1 MRRKGIIPGL
11 LIVLSAGFMLL
22 CAPARPCAADVR
34 VGKPAPGFT
43 FTDIEGTSAKLSD
56 FMGKYVVIEWF
67 NHECPFTGKHY
78 KSDKMQNLQ
87 RTYTEAGVVWIAV
100 NSTND
105 GNDNYKDTAMS
116 VKEAEANGTSAT
128 YIVLDPSGEIG
139 KLYGAKTTPHVFIV
153 DPKGNVI
160 YMGAADSINS
170 TDTGD
175 IAKAT
180 NYIDLALS
188 EALAGKPVTTPE
200 TKPYGCSVKYKE

>member
-1 MRRKGIIPGL
+1 MMRKRIITGI
-11 LIVLSAGFMLL
+11 LIALSAGFLL
-22 CAPARPCAADVR
+22 LFTHGRAYAAEVQ
-34 VGKPAPGFT
+34 VGKPAPQFT
-43 FTDIEGTSAKLSD
+43 FTDIEGTQAKLSD
-56 FMGKYVVIEWF
+56 FRGDYVVIEWF
-67 NHECPFTGKHY
+67 NHGCPFVGKHY

-105 GNDNYKDTAMS
+105 GNESYRDAAMS

-128 YIVLDPSGEIG
+128 YIVLDPSGKIG

-153 DPKGNVI
+153 DPQGNII

-175 IAKAT
+175 ISKAT

-200 TKPYGCSVKYKE
+200 TKSYGCSVKYKE